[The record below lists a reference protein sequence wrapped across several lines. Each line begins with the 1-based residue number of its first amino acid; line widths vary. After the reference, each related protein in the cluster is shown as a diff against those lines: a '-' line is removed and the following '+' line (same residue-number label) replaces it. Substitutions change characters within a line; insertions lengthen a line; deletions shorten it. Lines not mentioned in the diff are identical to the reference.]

1 MITSFQCNICD
12 KIVQNTYISPF
23 ILAFLQG
30 SVVVINWKE
39 WKLHVDGLV
48 ELLIVD
54 GLVDLLVADDLVEL
68 VLVDDRL
75 ALS

>member
-1 MITSFQCNICD
+1 MT

-30 SVVVINWKE
+30 SVVVINRI
-39 WKLHVDGLV
+39 LH
-48 ELLIVD
+48 ID
-54 GLVDLLVADDLVEL
+54 GLVDLLVIDGLVDILAVDDLVDL
-68 VLVDDRL
+68 FVVDLLLVDDRL

>member
-1 MITSFQCNICD
+1 MT

-30 SVVVINWKE
+30 SVVVINR
-39 WKLHVDGLV
+39 KLHVDGLV
-48 ELLIVD
+48 DLVVVD
-54 GLVDLLVADDLVEL
+54 GLVDLLV
-68 VLVDDRL
+68 VDDRL